1 MEQQRETPTGLL
13 ARQIEAM
20 YQIQEGCRDA
30 GLLNEDG
37 TLRTMLGKAKTTADG
52 AVILGD
58 NWSCNVWYLS
68 GNRPDV
74 IGPVEAY
81 STVCLN
87 VQGRNTW
94 DLYTSEET
102 AEAAQVDAQCSRL
115 SER

>member
-1 MEQQRETPTGLL
+1 MEQQHETPTEIL

-20 YQIQEGCRDA
+20 YQIQEGCRKA

-37 TLRTMLGKAKTTADG
+37 TLRTMIGKAQITADG
-52 AVILGD
+52 VVVLGD
-58 NWSCNVWYLS
+58 SQSRKVWYLS

-74 IGPVEAY
+74 IGPVETY

-87 VQGRNTW
+87 VQGKNTW
-94 DLYTSEET
+94 DLYTSEEV
-102 AEAAQVDAQCSRL
+102 AEAARVDAGCSRL